1 MKDIIIP
8 GVAIGSMVTGAC
20 SALVSQLI
28 WKKFSKNGNNGKN
41 GNGKPEREF
50 CSAHYETVGTLSRIE
65 QKLDSHIDIHKRD
78 ERSED
83 LKEIVRL
90 LKTKNG
96 N

>member
-1 MKDIIIP
+1 MQDIIIP
-8 GVAIGSMVTGAC
+8 GVVIAGVVTGAC
-20 SALVSQLI
+20 STFAGQFF
-28 WKKFSKNGNNGKN
+28 WKKYTKNGNNGKN